1 MLAIATYATKKYFY
15 CWQSVL
21 RHITAAASHHKEAHF
36 ILATDTSKEA
46 KDALEIARHELPD
59 GWKIASINIDVNDS
73 GKEKYKEQSQM
84 LIVALQGAAFSL
96 ARKIRAT
103 SLWSVES
110 DMLVSPESLRVAE
123 WVLQM
128 PQVDGSPYYDIAA
141 VTYPNGLFLGGFGT
155 PQHPINEDF
164 TIEERKVPERLKKA
178 ISACESRLKECK
190 DKKASEK
197 EIKRMGRLREK
208 IKSCP
213 PDGNV
218 WEVISKY
225 GWRRRGWMD
234 FAYPAIGRGA
244 IVPSDWCGLGCT
256 LLSQKA
262 LSLATFEGY
271 DGKGTQ
277 DLFLCWNKWYP
288 AGIRIACVPHAVCDH
303 VKRKSKDAPES
314 APDIIH
320 YRAYHETDKECRGHL
335 RIKQQPWF
343 GT

>member
-1 MLAIATYATKKYFY
+1 MIAIATYATKKYFY

-46 KDALEIARHELPD
+46 KEALEVARHELPE
-59 GWKIASINIDVNDS
+59 GWKIASINIEVNDS
-73 GKEKYKEQSQM
+73 EGEKYKEQSQM
-84 LIVALQGAAFSL
+84 LIAALQGAAFSL

-110 DMLVSPESLRVAE
+110 DMLVSAESLRVAE
-123 WVLQM
+123 WTLQM
-128 PQVDGSPYYDIAA
+128 PQADGSPYYDVAA

-155 PQHPINEDF
+155 PQSPINEDF
-164 TIEERKVPERLKKA
+164 TVEERKVPERLKKA
-178 ISACESRLKECK
+178 IAACESRLKECK
-190 DKKASEK
+190 DKEISEK
-197 EIKRMGRLREK
+197 EMKRMGRLREK
-208 IKSCP
+208 IKARP
-213 PDGNV
+213 PDGNI
-218 WEVISKY
+218 WEVTAKH

-234 FAYPAIGRGA
+234 FAYPAIGRGS

-277 DLFLCWNKWYP
+277 DLFLCWHKWYP

-303 VKRKSKDAPES
+303 VKLKSKDAPEDTPS
-314 APDIIH
+314 IIH
-320 YRAYHETDKECRGHL
+320 YRAYHETEKEYRGHL
-335 RIKQQPWF
+335 RFKSQPWIF
-343 GT
+343 